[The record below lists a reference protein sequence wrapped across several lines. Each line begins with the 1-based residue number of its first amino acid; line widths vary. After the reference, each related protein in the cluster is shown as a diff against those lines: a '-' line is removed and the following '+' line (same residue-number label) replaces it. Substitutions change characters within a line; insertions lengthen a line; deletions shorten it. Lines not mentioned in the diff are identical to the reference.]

1 MQNLVIV
8 LGRGMS
14 KASYM
19 VSGGAVPQGWEYE
32 RWNGEGREGLGKI
45 EGLGSKESLLL
56 ALDVVK
62 AGGVLSCVWSL
73 GEALTPSD
81 RAGNH

>member
-1 MQNLVIV
+1 MQNLEIV
-8 LGRGMS
+8 LGRGMT
-14 KASYM
+14 KASSM
-19 VSGGAVPQGWEYE
+19 VSGGAAPQGWEYE

-45 EGLGSKESLLL
+45 GGWGSKESLLL
-56 ALDVVK
+56 ALDVAK